1 MSDSIL
7 VPIISGFLLSVLVN
21 YLSDVLPVTRKF
33 SKPACPQCGHVHNL
47 TGYLLLRSCRQCGQ
61 RRSIRTWL
69 TMIVLIGLSIYIWTK
84 TPVRLGYPLSM
95 LVIAYLAMIFIID
108 MEHRLILH
116 PTTIFGAL
124 LGLGAGWLNHGRFST
139 LIGGLAGFLIM
150 LSLYYLGVLFAH
162 YRARRMAKAGQQ
174 PDDEEALGFGD
185 VTLAGVLGLL
195 LGWPYIWLGL
205 LQGIL
210 FAGVF
215 GALMVVFMLIV
226 RKYKENVLMVFMPY
240 GPFLILSSFFVL
252 FIPHWN
258 WIAAIV
264 PK

>member
-1 MSDSIL
+1 MNGLIL
-7 VPIISGFLLSVLVN
+7 IPTILGFLLSVLVN

-33 SKPACPQCGHVHNL
+33 SKPACPQCGQFHEPAD
-47 TGYLLLRSCRQCGQ
+47 YLLFKACRQCGR

-69 TMIVLIGLSIYIWTK
+69 TVIALIGLSVYIWMNA
-84 TPVRLGYPLSM
+84 PANLGYLLSM
-95 LVIAYLAMIFIID
+95 FVTAYLALIFVID

-124 LGLGAGWLNHGRFST
+124 LGFGAGWLNHGPKRT
-139 LIGGLAGFLIM
+139 LIGGVAGFLIM
-150 LSLYYLGVLFAH
+150 FGLYYFGVLFTR
-162 YRARRMAKAGQQ
+162 YRAWRMTKAGQQ

-195 LGWPYIWLGL
+195 LGWPFIWFGL

-210 FAGVF
+210 FGGVF
-215 GALMVVFMLIV
+215 SALMVVFMLIA
-226 RKYKENVLMVFMPY
+226 RKYKENVLMVFLPY
-240 GPFLILSSFFVL
+240 GPFLILSAFFIL
-252 FIPHWN
+252 FIPN
-258 WIAAIV
+258 WIGMVV